1 MQKIKNRLNLIN
13 LYIIIFIPLFYIFS
27 VGLLNFAFILI
38 SLSFL
43 LICFLNRNFI
53 FLRDKFFIYLYIFW
67 AYLLFSAIFIHRDV
81 EIFLRSFFYLRYI
94 IFPIAIFYFLKK
106 NFKSFNKIKI
116 FYSIIVSFV
125 VVDTW
130 IQFFYGKDILGYELS
145 PELLGRLSGPFGKE
159 LIVGGFL
166 SLIGVLTL
174 LINFYK
180 KKLLLNKWF
189 ILCFLFLASAI
200 FISGERASILFLFL
214 FLFFNLLLNKI
225 IRKKI
230 ISTLFFTAFVFIVLI
245 NFSSNLK
252 WRIYGQLYGLSQP
265 IVKDHII
272 SEIENDKFNELKLEK
287 FYKTYIEAMKSF
299 KDTQWGAHW
308 LTAVEIS
315 KDNFLFGSGVR
326 TFRIVCQKYDNIN
339 SLRKDIRCSTHP
351 HNIYLEILSETG
363 LIGLILI
370 SLFFFNLIKSLINK
384 KNNKSLTV
392 ALGALIL
399 ALIFPL
405 KPTGAFFS
413 SWYGSILWYLIGYYY
428 FSLQH
433 IEKKK
438 LL

>member
-1 MQKIKNRLNLIN
+1 MKKIKNRLDMIS
-13 LYIIIFIPLFYIFS
+13 LYIIMFIPLFYIFS
-27 VGLLNFAFILI
+27 VGLLNFAFTLI
-38 SLSFL
+38 SLFFL

-53 FLRDKFFIYLYIFW
+53 FLKDKFFVYLYIFW
-67 AYLLFSAIFIHRDV
+67 AYLLFSAIFIHRDMEV
-81 EIFLRSFFYLRYI
+81 FLRSFFYFRYI

-116 FYSIIVSFV
+116 FYSLIISFV
-125 VVDTW
+125 VVDTS
-130 IQFFYGKDILGYELS
+130 IQFFYGKDILGYKS
-145 PELLGRLSGPFGKE
+145 SELLIGRLSGPFGKE

-166 SLIGVLTL
+166 SLIGLLTL
-174 LINFYK
+174 LIIFYK

-189 ILCFLFLASAI
+189 ILCFIFLAFAI

-214 FLFFNLLLNKI
+214 FLFFNLLFNKT

-230 ISTLFFTAFVFIVLI
+230 VFLFFLMILVFIILV
-245 NFSSNLK
+245 NFSSNFKL
-252 WRIYGQLYGLSQP
+252 RIYGHLPSLSQS
-265 IVKDHII
+265 IVNDNII
-272 SEIENDKFNELKLEK
+272 SEIENDKFNNLKSKK
-287 FYKTYIEAMKSF
+287 FYRTYIEAIKSF

-308 LTAVEIS
+308 LTAIAIS

-326 TFRIVCQKYDNIN
+326 TFRNVCQKYDNID
-339 SLRKDIRCSTHP
+339 SLSKDIRCSTHP

-370 SLFFFNLIKSLINK
+370 LLFFFNFIKSLFNK
-384 KNNKSLTV
+384 TNNKSLTI

-438 LL
+438 IL

>member
-1 MQKIKNRLNLIN
+1 MEKIKKKLDLIS

-43 LICFLNRNFI
+43 LICFLNKDFF
-53 FLRDKFFIYLYIFW
+53 FLKDKFFFYLYIFW
-67 AYLLFSAIFIHRDV
+67 VYLLLSAIFIHKDI
-81 EIFLRSFFYLRYI
+81 EIFLRSFFYVRYI
-94 IFPIAIFYFLKK
+94 IFPIAIYYFLKK
-106 NFKSFNKIKI
+106 NFKSFNKVKA
-116 FYSIIVSFV
+116 FYSIIIFFV
-125 VVDTW
+125 VIDTW
-130 IQFFYGKDILGYELS
+130 FQFFYGKDILGYEL
-145 PELLGRLSGPFGKE
+145 PANFLGRLSGPFGKE

-174 LINFYK
+174 LLNFYK

-189 ILCFLFLASAI
+189 FFCFLFLASSI

-214 FLFFNLLLNKI
+214 FLFFNLLFNKI

-230 ISTLFFTAFVFIVLI
+230 IIIFFLTTCLFIILI
-245 NFSSNLK
+245 SFSSNLK
-252 WRIYGQLYGLSQP
+252 SRVYDQLYGLSQP
-265 IVKDHII
+265 IMKDDII
-272 SEIENDKFNELKLEK
+272 SEIENDKFNYFKYEK
-287 FYKTYIEAMKSF
+287 IYRTYIDAIKSF

-308 LTAVEIS
+308 LTAIAIS

-326 TFRIVCQKYDNIN
+326 TFRNVCQKYDNID
-339 SLRKDIRCSTHP
+339 SLSKDIRCSTHP

-370 SLFFFNLIKSLINK
+370 LSFFFNFIKSFVNK
-384 KNNKSLTV
+384 ANNKSLTI

-433 IEKKK
+433 IEKEKI
-438 LL
+438 L